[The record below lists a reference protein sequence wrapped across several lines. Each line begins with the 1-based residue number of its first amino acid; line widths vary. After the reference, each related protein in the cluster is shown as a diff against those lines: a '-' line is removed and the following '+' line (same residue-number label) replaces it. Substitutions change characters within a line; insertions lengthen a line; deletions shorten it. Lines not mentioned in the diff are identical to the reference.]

1 MTGLGL
7 NVAFFFILVDE
18 QRESPVFETGKSE
31 KRKKSAAMLE
41 SYTTEIIKKPTKTT
55 K

>member
-1 MTGLGL
+1 MAGLGL

-18 QRESPVFETGKSE
+18 QRESPVFEMGKSE

-41 SYTTEIIKKPTKTT
+41 SYTTEIIKKTTKTT